1 MSMSPRLT
9 RAFQALS
16 TVELDG
22 KSRFGAL
29 GEFHMQQVLDDE
41 QYRFKSHQHPLE
53 I

>member
-1 MSMSPRLT
+1 MSMSSRLT

-29 GEFHMQQVLDDE
+29 GEFHMQQVLHDE
-41 QYRFKSHQHPLE
+41 
-53 I
+53 